1 MRYALLNHYDESE
14 APTLAPEEMQAR
26 MGRFIAFTQAL
37 AGAGILRDAQQL
49 TPTPTATTIRV
60 RDGEA
65 LLHDGPYAELKESF
79 GGWWV
84 LEVDDLDAAL
94 VWAQKCPGAE
104 FGAIEVRPLVDL
116 GQG

>member
-1 MRYALLNHYDESE
+1 MRYALLNHFDESTT
-14 APTLAPEEMQAR
+14 AALTPEEMQASI
-26 MGRFIAFTQAL
+26 GRFIAFTQAM
-37 AGAGILRDAQQL
+37 AEAGILRDAQQL
-49 TPTPTATTIRV
+49 TATATATTVRV

-94 VWAQKCPGAE
+94 SWAKRCPGAE
-104 FGAIEVRPLVDL
+104 SGAVEVRPLVDL

>member
-1 MRYALLNHYDESE
+1 MRYAVLNHFDETETGS
-14 APTLAPEEMQAR
+14 LAPEEQQAR
-26 MGRFIAFTQAL
+26 IGKFIAFTQAL
-37 AGAGILRDAQQL
+37 AQAGILRDAQQL
-49 TPTPTATTIRV
+49 TPTVTATTIRV

-94 VWAQKCPGAE
+94 DWAKKCPGAE
-104 FGAIEVRPLVDL
+104 FGAVELRPLVDL